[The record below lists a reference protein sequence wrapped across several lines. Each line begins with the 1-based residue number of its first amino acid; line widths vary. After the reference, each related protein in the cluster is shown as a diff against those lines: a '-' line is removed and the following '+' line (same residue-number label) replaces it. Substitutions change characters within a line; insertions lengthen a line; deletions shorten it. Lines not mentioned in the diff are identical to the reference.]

1 MATRS
6 AIGYKL
12 PNGKI
17 RAKYC
22 HLDGYVEGGVGQTLQ
37 EHYQA
42 AFKIGQM
49 VELGDMS
56 SLAAEVADCSF
67 YGRDVEYT
75 TSETTPQDYDDFQ
88 DFITN
93 YEGCEYFY
101 VWNGNE
107 WLVSEGDL
115 DLVFDRVEDRL
126 KALGTLIA

>member
-1 MATRS
+1 MGTRS

-22 HLDGYVEGGVGQTLQ
+22 HWDGYVEGGVGQTLQ

-42 AFKIGQM
+42 AWKIGRM

-56 SLAAEVADCSF
+56 TLAAEIDDCVF
-67 YGRDVEYT
+67 YGRDRGDSPRDVDA
-75 TSETTPQDYDDFQ
+75 QDYDDFD
-88 DFITN
+88 DFTTSF
-93 YEGCEYFY
+93 EGCEYFY

-107 WLVSEGDL
+107 WLVSQGN
-115 DLVFDRVEDRL
+115 LVFDLLE
-126 KALGTLIA
+126 TLLPEMA

>member
-1 MATRS
+1 MGTRS

-22 HLDGYVEGGVGQTLQ
+22 HWDGYVEGGVGQTLQ

-42 AFKIGQM
+42 AFKISQM

-56 SLAAEVADCSF
+56 TLAAEIADCSF
-67 YGRDVEYT
+67 YGRDRGDTDVDA
-75 TSETTPQDYDDFQ
+75 QDYDDFD
-88 DFITN
+88 DFTTSFD
-93 YEGCEYFY
+93 GCDYFY

-107 WLVSEGDL
+107 WIVSQGN
-115 DLVFDRVEDRL
+115 LVFDLLE
-126 KALGTLIA
+126 TLLPEMA

>member
-1 MATRS
+1 MGTRS

-22 HLDGYVEGGVGQTLQ
+22 HWDGYVEGGVGQTLQ

-42 AFKIGQM
+42 ACKIGRM

-56 SLAAEVADCSF
+56 TLAAEIDDCVF
-67 YGRDVEYT
+67 YGRDRGDSPRDVDA
-75 TSETTPQDYDDFQ
+75 QDYDDFD
-88 DFITN
+88 DFTTSF
-93 YEGCEYFY
+93 EGCEYFY

-107 WLVSEGDL
+107 WLVSTGN
-115 DLVFDRVEDRL
+115 LVFDLLEIHVPE
-126 KALGTLIA
+126 AA

>member
-1 MATRS
+1 MGTRS

-22 HLDGYVEGGVGQTLQ
+22 HWDGYVEGGVGQTLQ

-42 AFKIGQM
+42 AFKISQM

-56 SLAAEVADCSF
+56 TLAAEIDDCVF
-67 YGRDVEYT
+67 YGRDRGDSPRDVDA
-75 TSETTPQDYDDFQ
+75 QDYDDFD
-88 DFITN
+88 DFTTSF
-93 YEGCEYFY
+93 EGCEYFY

-107 WLVSEGDL
+107 WLVSTGN
-115 DLVFDRVEDRL
+115 LVFDLLEIHVPE
-126 KALGTLIA
+126 AA

>member
-1 MATRS
+1 MGTRS

-22 HLDGYVEGGVGQTLQ
+22 HWDGYVEGGVGQTLQ

-42 AFKIGQM
+42 AWKIGRM

-56 SLAAEVADCSF
+56 ELAAEIDDCVF
-67 YGRDVEYT
+67 YGRDRNERDVDA
-75 TSETTPQDYDDFQ
+75 QDYDDFD
-88 DFITN
+88 DFTTSF
-93 YEGCEYFY
+93 EGCEYFY

-107 WLVSEGDL
+107 WLVSEGN
-115 DLVFDRVEDRL
+115 LVFDLLE
-126 KALGTLIA
+126 TLLPEVA

>member
-1 MATRS
+1 MGTRS

-22 HLDGYVEGGVGQTLQ
+22 HWDGYVEGGVGQTLQ

-42 AFKIGQM
+42 AFKIGRM

-56 SLAAEVADCSF
+56 TLAAEIDDCVF
-67 YGRDVEYT
+67 YGRDKGESPRDVDA
-75 TSETTPQDYDDFQ
+75 QDYDDFD
-88 DFITN
+88 DFTTSF
-93 YEGCEYFY
+93 EGCEYFY

-107 WLVSEGDL
+107 WLVSKGN
-115 DLVFDRVEDRL
+115 LVFDLLD
-126 KALGTLIA
+126 TLIPEVA

>member
-1 MATRS
+1 MGTRS

-22 HLDGYVEGGVGQTLQ
+22 HWDGYVEGGVGQTLQ

-42 AFKIGQM
+42 AWKIGRM

-56 SLAAEVADCSF
+56 TLAAEIDDCVF
-67 YGRDVEYT
+67 YGRDRGDSPRDVDA
-75 TSETTPQDYDDFQ
+75 QDYDDFD
-88 DFITN
+88 DFTTSF
-93 YEGCEYFY
+93 EGCEYFY

-107 WLVSEGDL
+107 WLVSKGN
-115 DLVFDRVEDRL
+115 LVFDLLE
-126 KALGTLIA
+126 TLLPEVA